1 MSRIKFLLIFTIFV
15 SAYSAVPG
23 ALRAQIPQ
31 SDLMLATQPL
41 SSDARGTAMGGNL
54 ISAATGIDALD
65 YNPADLVAING
76 RLFTI
81 SGFNRDYSS
90 DASFLGSPSNS
101 TFDAGALSSV
111 GFATKWP
118 TAQGRF
124 VTAISFDR
132 VADYT
137 SAYSFS
143 AVNPNSSYFNTQGF
157 LSNGT
162 PISGPGYYNR
172 FGQPNNQNYL
182 GNNNLAYALGLTY
195 DVPDSGAFSLTTP
208 FNGGNLESGNVT
220 TEGGLDAVRIGGAV
234 DIAPSVSLGATLNIL
249 FGTYDLIENYTETN
263 VSGNATDTGTA
274 APAGFQSASIATH
287 LHQDQSGGSIKF
299 GLLVDEQIVKF
310 GLTVETPQVLH
321 IDESFWQ
328 SGIAYFQNY
337 PYSYASDQMANPPSG
352 GDSYDIVTPTR
363 FGAGASVHVA
373 GFVGSVSASYMDM
386 ADLEI
391 TNSTF
396 DASAENQAASDSLRG
411 VFSYQLGAEYTIPV
425 IGISLRAGYSFEPS
439 PYKSDPTNYGVT
451 AISGGLGFKLS
462 KYVDLEAAIRIS
474 TYHTNHAIYNDYT
487 PSGQFVSANVTDDA
501 VSRDDMS
508 LTFSYRY

>member
-1 MSRIKFLLIFTIFV
+1 MSRIKFLLLFTIFV
-15 SAYSAVPG
+15 FTCFVIPG
-23 ALRAQIPQ
+23 ALRAQIAQ
-31 SDLMLATQPL
+31 SDLLLATQPL

-54 ISAATGIDALD
+54 ISAANGIDALD
-65 YNPADLVAING
+65 YNPADLVAIQS

-90 DASFLGSPSNS
+90 DASFLGSSSNS

-118 TAQGRF
+118 TVQGNF

-143 AVNPNSSYFNTQGF
+143 AVNPNSSYFNTVGF
-157 LSNGT
+157 LSSGT
-162 PISGPGYYNR
+162 PISGPGYYR
-172 FGQPNNQNYL
+172 YGQPNNQNYL

-220 TEGGLDAVRIGGAV
+220 NEGGLDAVRIGGGV
-234 DIAPSVSLGATLNIL
+234 EIAPDVSLGATLNIL
-249 FGTYDLIENYTETN
+249 FGTFDQFENYTETN
-263 VSGNATDTGTA
+263 VNHIATDTGTA
-274 APAGFQSASIATH
+274 APAGFQSATISSH
-287 LHQDQSGGSIKF
+287 LHQDQSGGSVKF
-299 GLLVDEQIVKF
+299 GLLVDKQIVKF

-321 IDESFWQ
+321 IDETYQ
-328 SGIAYFQNY
+328 ESGIAYFANDG
-337 PYSYASDQMANPPSG
+337 PYFSGQMDNPPSG

-373 GFVGSVSASYMDM
+373 GFVGSLSASYMNM

-451 AISGGLGFKLS
+451 AISGGLGFALS
-462 KYVDLEAAIRIS
+462 KFVDLEAAIRIS

-487 PSGQFVSANVTDDA
+487 PSGQFVTANVNDDA

>member
-1 MSRIKFLLIFTIFV
+1 MSRIKFLFFLIVFV
-15 SAYSAVPG
+15 APS

-31 SDLMLATQPL
+31 SDLLLATQPL

-54 ISAATGIDALD
+54 ISAANGIDALD
-65 YNPADLVAING
+65 YNPADLVAIQS
-76 RLFTI
+76 RVFTI

-90 DASFLGSPSNS
+90 DASFLGSSSNS

-118 TAQGRF
+118 TVQGSF
-124 VTAISFDR
+124 VTAVSFDR

-162 PISGPGYYNR
+162 PISGAGYYNHN
-172 FGQPNNQNYL
+172 GQGINQSVL

-220 TEGGLDAVRIGGAV
+220 TEGGMDAVRIGGGV
-234 DIAPSVSLGATLNIL
+234 EIAPDVSLGATINIL

-263 VSGNATDTGTA
+263 VNHIATDSGTA
-274 APAGFQSASIATH
+274 APAGFQSATITSL

-299 GLLVDEQIVKF
+299 GLLVDKQIVKF

-321 IDESFWQ
+321 IDETYQQ
-328 SGIAYFQNY
+328 SGIAYFANDG
-337 PYSYASDQMANPPSG
+337 PYFSGQMENPPSG
-352 GDSYDIVTPTR
+352 GDSYDIVTPTKL
-363 FGAGASVHVA
+363 GAGVSVHVA
-373 GFVGSVSASYMDM
+373 GFVGSVSASYMNM
-386 ADLEI
+386 SDLEI

-411 VFSYQLGAEYTIPV
+411 VFSYQLGAEYKIPV

-439 PYKSDPTNYGVT
+439 PYKSDPTNYGIT
-451 AISGGLGFKLS
+451 AISGGLGFALS
-462 KYVDLEAAIRIS
+462 QFVDLEAAIRIS
-474 TYHTNHAIYNDYT
+474 TYHSNHAIYNDYT
-487 PSGQFVSANVTDDA
+487 PSGQYVSANINDDA

>member
-1 MSRIKFLLIFTIFV
+1 MSRIKYLLFLTIFI
-15 SAYSAVPG
+15 VPG
-23 ALRAQIPQ
+23 ALRAQIAQ
-31 SDLMLATQPL
+31 SDLLLATQPL

-54 ISAATGIDALD
+54 ISAANGIDALD
-65 YNPADLVAING
+65 YNPADLVAIQS

-90 DASFLGSPSNS
+90 NASFLGSSSNS
-101 TFDAGALSSV
+101 NFDAGALSSV

-118 TAQGRF
+118 TVQGSF

-157 LSNGT
+157 LSSGT
-162 PISGPGYYNR
+162 PSSGQGYYRYN
-172 FGQPNNQNYL
+172 GQPNNQNYL

-220 TEGGLDAVRIGGAV
+220 TEGGLDAVRLGGGV
-234 DIAPSVSLGATLNIL
+234 EIAPDVSLGATINIL
-249 FGTYDLIENYTETN
+249 FGTYDQIENYTETN
-263 VSGNATDTGTA
+263 VKPNITDTGA
-274 APAGFQSASIATH
+274 APAGFQSATVSSL

-299 GLLVDEQIVKF
+299 GLLVDKQIVKF

-321 IDESFWQ
+321 INETYQ
-328 SGIAYFQNY
+328 ESGIAYFNSVG
-337 PYSYASDQMANPPSG
+337 PYSSAGMLNPPSG
-352 GDSYDIVTPTR
+352 GDSYDIVTPTKL
-363 FGAGASVHVA
+363 GAGVSVHA
-373 GFVGSVSASYMDM
+373 GGFVGSLSASYMDM

-396 DASAENQAASDSLRG
+396 DASESNQMASDSLRG

-425 IGISLRAGYSFEPS
+425 IGLSLRAGYGFEPS
-439 PYKSDPTNYGVT
+439 PYKSDPTNYGIT
-451 AISGGLGFKLS
+451 AISGGLGIALS
-462 KYVDLEAAIRIS
+462 KFVDLEAAIRIS

>member
-1 MSRIKFLLIFTIFV
+1 MSRIKFLFFLTFFGA
-15 SAYSAVPG
+15 AYFAAPV

-54 ISAATGIDALD
+54 ISAANGIDALD
-65 YNPADLVAING
+65 YNPADLVAIQS

-90 DASFLGSPSNS
+90 TASFLGSSSNS
-101 TFDAGALSSV
+101 NFDAGALSSV

-118 TAQGRF
+118 TVQGNF

-157 LSNGT
+157 LQQT
-162 PISGPGYYNR
+162 TGYGNH
-172 FGQPNNQNYL
+172 NQSYL
-182 GNNNLAYALGLTY
+182 ANNNLAYALGLTY
-195 DVPDSGAFSLTTP
+195 DVPDTGMYSLIPSVT
-208 FNGGNLESGNVT
+208 NGMLQSGNVT
-220 TEGGLDAVRIGGAV
+220 TEGGLNAVRVGGGV
-234 DIAPSVSLGATLNIL
+234 EIAPNVSLGATLNIL
-249 FGTYDLIENYTETN
+249 FGNYDFYENYTETN
-263 VSGNATDTGTA
+263 VNHVSTDTAGGTA
-274 APAGFQSASIATH
+274 VPANFQTATIATH
-287 LHQDQSGGSIKF
+287 IHQDQSGASMKF

-310 GLTVETPQVLH
+310 GLTVETPQWMH
-321 IDESFWQ
+321 IDETSIQTGSSIVADTEFNT
-328 SGIAYFQNY
+328 STMYNY
-337 PYSYASDQMANPPSG
+337 QGPPVYADH
-352 GDSYDIVTPTR
+352 YDIVTPAR
-363 FGAGASVHVA
+363 YSAGASVHLA
-373 GFVGSVSASYMDM
+373 GFVGSLSASYMDM

-396 DASAENQAASDSLRG
+396 DASGENQMASDSLRG
-411 VFSYQLGAEYTIPV
+411 VFSYALGAEYTIPV

-451 AISGGLGFKLS
+451 AISGGLGFALS

-474 TYHTNHAIYNDYT
+474 TYHTNHAIYNDLT
-487 PSGQFVSANVTDDA
+487 PDGTPISANVTDDA

>member
-1 MSRIKFLLIFTIFV
+1 MSRIKFLLFLIIFGFGCFTLP
-15 SAYSAVPG
+15 S
-23 ALRAQIPQ
+23 ALRAQIAQ

-54 ISAATGIDALD
+54 ISSATGIDALD
-65 YNPADLVAING
+65 YNPADLVAITG
-76 RLFTI
+76 RMFTI

-90 DASFLGSPSNS
+90 NASFLGSSSNS
-101 TFDAGALSSV
+101 TFDAGAVSSV
-111 GFATKWP
+111 GFATQWP
-118 TAQGRF
+118 TMQGHF

-143 AVNPNSSYFNTQGF
+143 AVNPNSSLFNTQGF

-162 PISGPGYYNR
+162 PMSGTGYFNHN
-172 FGQPNNQNYL
+172 GQGINQSFL
-182 GNNNLAYALGLTY
+182 GNHNLAYALGLTY
-195 DVPDSGAFSLTTP
+195 DVPDTGAYALTTP
-208 FNGGNLESGNVT
+208 FSGGNLESGNVT

-234 DIAPSVSLGATLNIL
+234 DVAPGVSLGATLNVL
-249 FGTYDLIENYTETN
+249 FGTYDLIENYSETN
-263 VSGNATDTGTA
+263 VNGIATDTGTA
-274 APAGFQSASIATH
+274 APAGFQSATITTH

-299 GLLVDEQIVKF
+299 GLLVDKQIVKF
-310 GLTVETPQVLH
+310 GLTIQTPQVLH
-321 IDESFWQ
+321 IDESYQQ
-328 SGIAYFQNY
+328 SGIAYFANDG
-337 PYSYASDQMANPPSG
+337 PFSSNQMDNPPSG

-363 FGAGASVHVA
+363 FGAGASVHA
-373 GFVGSVSASYMDM
+373 GGFVGSVSASYMNM

-396 DASAENQAASDSLRG
+396 DATASNQMASDSLRG

-451 AISGGLGFKLS
+451 AISGGLGFALS

-474 TYHTNHAIYNDYT
+474 TYHSFHDIYNDVT
-487 PSGQFVSANVTDDA
+487 PAGTPISANVTDDA